1 MSSTFAPP
9 TAPPPAGPPPAGSA
23 WNPPELPQLDEAAHG
38 RRRGGA
44 RLLVAAL
51 AAVAVIAVGIG
62 AIVAIGSSRD
72 GGVTLPAVEPF
83 SLAAAAQNT
92 VDARSVEFDLT
103 VTAGDTGTVAVSGS
117 IDNETKLVVV
127 STDMSGLL
135 GLGDAIPIGDGS
147 FELLYDAAGGVIY
160 LDAAAFGGLL
170 PGDSAWVSADLGAL
184 AEMSGTPLDDM
195 QRELFVDPTDAA
207 RLLLD
212 SDNAVEVGNETID
225 GVDTVHYQVTVDVA
239 AAIAASPQAGAELGA
254 ADVALPDTVTYDVW
268 VTSDNG
274 LRRVS
279 FDLAAAGQSVSMVLD
294 IHASDQPLDV
304 EVPTDAFDI
313 TAWLG

>member
-1 MSSTFAPP
+1 MARDLEAP
-9 TAPPPAGPPPAGSA
+9 TG
-23 WNPPELPQLDEAAHG
+23 G
-38 RRRGGA
+38 RRRG
-44 RLLVAAL
+44 
-51 AAVAVIAVGIG
+51 AAVVVTMLAVVAVVVVGIG
-62 AIVAIGSSRD
+62 ALVAIGSSRD

-92 VDARSVEFDLT
+92 VEARSVAFDLT
-103 VTAGDTGTVAVSGS
+103 VTAGDTGTLAVSGS
-117 IDNETKLVVV
+117 IDNETKMVVV
-127 STDMSGLL
+127 STDLSGLL
-135 GLGDAIPIGDGS
+135 GLGDALPVGDGS
-147 FELLYDAAGGVIY
+147 LELLYDAAAGVIY

-170 PGDSAWVSADLGAL
+170 PGDSAWVSADLGTL
-184 AEMSGTPLDDM
+184 AEMSGRPLDEM

-212 SDNAVEVGNETID
+212 SDNVVELGNETID
-225 GVDTVHYQVTVDVA
+225 GVATVHYQVTVDVA

-254 ADVALPDTVTYDVW
+254 ADVELPDTVTYDVW

-279 FDLAAAGQSVSMVLD
+279 FDLAVAGQSVAMVLD
-294 IHASDQPLDV
+294 MQASDQPLDV

-313 TAWLG
+313 TSWLG